1 MISITV
7 NDICVY
13 CYGKEKILKEE
24 EQRKIATIM
33 KNKEITYETILL
45 LHFYRITIDLNDGN
59 IELKGITTDLPS
71 KHIYKPDKTT
81 INTTTPSLVVPSVPS
96 VPSVSTSIRSAPSQ
110 GASLVHT
117 NSMTSSLST
126 NSNVVLVTSPSPSP
140 AVHTPPSTIEHTNQ
154 MDSTTS
160 MNPPLLHESV
170 VLQQSLFL
178 PTMNHTLPT
187 SAVLPST
194 PAPLERKEAETH
206 DSMLPSSSTP
216 SHS

>member
-1 MISITV
+1 M
-7 NDICVY
+7 
-13 CYGKEKILKEE
+13 LKEE

-33 KNKEITYETILL
+33 KNKEITYGTILL

-81 INTTTPSLVVPSVPS
+81 INTTTPSLVVPSV
-96 VPSVSTSIRSAPSQ
+96 STSIRSAPSQ
-110 GASLVHT
+110 GTTLVHT
-117 NSMTSSLST
+117 TSMTSSLST
-126 NSNVVLVTSPSPSP
+126 HSNVVLVTSPSPSP

>member
-1 MISITV
+1 M
-7 NDICVY
+7 
-13 CYGKEKILKEE
+13 LKEE

-33 KNKEITYETILL
+33 KNKEITYGTILL
-45 LHFYRITIDLNDGN
+45 IHFYRITIDLNDGN

-81 INTTTPSLVVPSVPS
+81 INTTTPSLVVPSV
-96 VPSVSTSIRSAPSQ
+96 STSIRSAPSQ

-117 NSMTSSLST
+117 TSMTSSRST
-126 NSNVVLVTSPSPSP
+126 IANVVLVTSPSPSA